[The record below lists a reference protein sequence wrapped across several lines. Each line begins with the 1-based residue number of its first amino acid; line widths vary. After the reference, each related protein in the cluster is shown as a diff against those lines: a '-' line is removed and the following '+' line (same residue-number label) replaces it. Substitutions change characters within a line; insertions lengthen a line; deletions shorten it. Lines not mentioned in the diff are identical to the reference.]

1 MSEIAD
7 VWKMI
12 KRVAL
17 VLLPAACAA
26 TLLPAQPAPS
36 RWWAPG
42 ANGSLPAYADYANAW
57 GRLGIVN
64 ASGPVETAGHPFF
77 EPIGG
82 NGRACVSCHQPA
94 DGMSLA
100 VTTIVQRWQDTQGT
114 DPIFAAVDGRN
125 CPHLPARD
133 PAAHSLLLERGLFR
147 IPLRWPPV
155 DAAGAPI
162 PPEFTIEVVRD
173 PTGCNTHPV
182 YGIDGERHEV
192 SVYRRP

>member
-1 MSEIAD
+1 MSEIPD

-42 ANGSLPAYADYANAW
+42 AKGSLPAYADYANAW

-82 NGRACVSCHQPA
+82 NGPPRGACPQPA
-94 DGMSLA
+94 PG
-100 VTTIVQRWQDTQGT
+100 
-114 DPIFAAVDGRN
+114 
-125 CPHLPARD
+125 LP
-133 PAAHSLLLERGLFR
+133 P
-147 IPLRWPPV
+147 
-155 DAAGAPI
+155 
-162 PPEFTIEVVRD
+162 
-173 PTGCNTHPV
+173 
-182 YGIDGERHEV
+182 
-192 SVYRRP
+192 